1 MVNEMKINT
10 ILGFLFITA
19 LIGVGATSPAFAQ
32 SHFYE
37 GQTITLIEGREPGGT
52 GAMRVQAALPFL
64 KKYIPGQPTIVVQFM
79 PGGGGRKAT
88 NHIYSNVQPDG
99 LTLANVGAGLI
110 ANAVLG
116 ATGVQ
121 YELDKLIL
129 LGAANGSSHYV
140 FKTMAKL
147 GLDNVEKLRAHSGV
161 RVGAQTVGHDIYIN
175 GRMFAWLLG
184 LKEPKF
190 VTGFSGPELDTA
202 MLRGEIDARANIA
215 DTILQRNHEFVEKH
229 IMNFHAI
236 IEIPRGEKHEHPLF
250 AKLPEIT
257 SFARSDKERKVL
269 SMARAIRLAGS
280 PYILPPG
287 TPKERAEIVKEALR
301 KTFKDPE
308 FHKEYKKLTGD
319 GPSPI
324 MAEAQEQA
332 IQELPKDPAIVET
345 FKVLA
350 SASPLPPR

>member
-1 MVNEMKINT
+1 M
-10 ILGFLFITA
+10 LA
-19 LIGVGATSPAFAQ
+19 LMCAGTLSPATAQ
-32 SHFYE
+32 SSSYE
-37 GQTITLIEGREPGGT
+37 GQTITIIQGREPGGT

-88 NHIYSNVQPDG
+88 NHIYNNAKPDG

-121 YELDKLIL
+121 YDLDKLIL

-140 FKTMAKL
+140 FKSVAKL
-147 GLDNVEKLRAHSGV
+147 ASDNIEKLRAHPGV

-190 VTGFSGPELDTA
+190 ITGFSGPELDTA

-215 DTILQRNHEFVEKH
+215 DTILQRHPEFVEKRL
-229 IMNFHAI
+229 MNFHAI
-236 IEIPRGEKHEHPLF
+236 FEIPRGEKHSHSIF
-250 AKLPEIT
+250 AKLPELQT
-257 SFARSDKERKVL
+257 FAKSDKERKVL

-280 PYILPPG
+280 PYILPPE
-287 TPKERAEIVKEALR
+287 TPAERIRILKEAMR

-308 FHKEYKKLTGD
+308 FHREYKKLTGD
-319 GPSPI
+319 EPSPI

-332 IQELPKDPAIVET
+332 IQELPKDPEIVAT

-350 SASPLPPR
+350 GSSPLPPR